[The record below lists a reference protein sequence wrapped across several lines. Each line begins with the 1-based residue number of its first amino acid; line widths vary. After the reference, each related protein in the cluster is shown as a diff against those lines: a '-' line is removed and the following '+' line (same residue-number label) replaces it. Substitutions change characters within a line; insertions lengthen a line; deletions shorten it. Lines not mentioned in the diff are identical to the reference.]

1 MNFEAEF
8 RDIKINLINGSD
20 FDLTITDENKSRF
33 KNELRFLK
41 EICPNDIIT
50 GSLALNLYGLFNRQ
64 VRDID
69 VLIKDKDRHSI
80 YLIAIDRYNLST
92 PEIAEIEE
100 SNHLGYI
107 FLDYKIQNH
116 VLDKVKKFL
125 TSKYPII
132 DYMIEIFLRS
142 VNTILNIFAHRINY
156 TLDYFIDNGDNKFA
170 TFEFEGHTYKVH
182 SLLNIISKKIE
193 IMGSTECVQITYM
206 TRLQRETHQ
215 KHKSDLNVIFSNLKY
230 KDVSDTAITKII

>member
-8 RDIKINLINGSD
+8 RDIKINLINGLD
-20 FDLTITDENKSRF
+20 FDLPITDEVKNKFR
-33 KNELRFLK
+33 NELRFIK
-41 EICPNDIIT
+41 DTCPNDTIT
-50 GSLALNLYGLFNRQ
+50 GSLALNLYGVIDRK
-64 VRDID
+64 VKDID

-125 TSKYPII
+125 TSKYPKR
-132 DYMIEIFLRS
+132 D
-142 VNTILNIFAHRINY
+142 T
-156 TLDYFIDNGDNKFA
+156 
-170 TFEFEGHTYKVH
+170 
-182 SLLNIISKKIE
+182 SK
-193 IMGSTECVQITYM
+193 
-206 TRLQRETHQ
+206 
-215 KHKSDLNVIFSNLKY
+215 
-230 KDVSDTAITKII
+230 A

>member
-8 RDIKINLINGSD
+8 RDIKINLINGLD
-20 FDLTITDENKSRF
+20 FDLPITDEVKNKFR
-33 KNELRFLK
+33 NELRFIK
-41 EICPNDIIT
+41 DTCPNDTIT
-50 GSLALNLYGLFNRQ
+50 GSLALNLYGVIDRK
-64 VRDID
+64 VKDID

-80 YLIAIDRYNLST
+80 YLIDRTS
-92 PEIAEIEE
+92 EIEE
-100 SNHLGYI
+100 SNRLGYI
-107 FLDYKIQNH
+107 HLDYKIQNH

-156 TLDYFIDNGDNKFA
+156 TLDYLLDNGDNKFV
-170 TFEFEGHTYKVH
+170 TFEFECHTYKVH

-193 IMGSTECVQITYM
+193 IMGSTEQITYM
-206 TRLQRETHQ
+206 TRVQRQ